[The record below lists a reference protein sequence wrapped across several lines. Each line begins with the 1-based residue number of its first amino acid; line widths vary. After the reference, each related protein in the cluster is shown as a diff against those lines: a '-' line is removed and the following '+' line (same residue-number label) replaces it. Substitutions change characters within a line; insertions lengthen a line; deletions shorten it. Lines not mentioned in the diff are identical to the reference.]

1 MTHVKCLT
9 EAETYLAQHAVEIIL
24 LDLGLPDAQGL
35 EAVRRIRA
43 AAPRV
48 PLVVLTGLED
58 EAVTEEA
65 LQEGAQG
72 CLIKGQIDA
81 PGLLRALRHAID
93 RKFMEEALFEQK
105 ERAQVT
111 LDSIG
116 DAVICT
122 DIKGNIT
129 FLNVVAET
137 MTGWSR
143 QEAAGR
149 PVAEVLKI
157 RDATTGQTTPN
168 PMAMAI
174 AHGRAVNLP
183 PNCILVRRDGHEIAI
198 EDSVAPIHD
207 RAGLATG
214 AVIVF
219 RDGSV
224 GRAMAQRM
232 AHAAEHDFLTGLPNR
247 MLLNDRVDRAI
258 GLSGRHTNSCGDA
271 VSGSGRF
278 QTHQR
283 FARTFDR
290 RQASSI
296 RCKAAG

>member
-1 MTHVKCLT
+1 MTKESIRTVLLVEDNPADARSLREMLDKGGSHETELTHVKRLT

-35 EAVRRIRA
+35 EAVRRLRA
-43 AAPRV
+43 AAHRV

-58 EAVTEEA
+58 ESVTEEA

-81 PGLLRALRHAID
+81 PGLFRALRHAID

-122 DIKGNIT
+122 DIEGNIT

-137 MTGWSR
+137 MTGWPR

-149 PVAEVLKI
+149 PVAEVLQI
-157 RDATTGQTTPN
+157 RDATTGQTTPH

-174 AHGRAVNLP
+174 AHGRIP
-183 PNCILVRRDGHEIAI
+183 PPPSTIGPGSRPEQ
-198 EDSVAPIHD
+198 SSPS
-207 RAGLATG
+207 ATG
-214 AVIVF
+214 A
-219 RDGSV
+219 SA
-224 GRAMAQRM
+224 GRWR
-232 AHAAEHDFLTGLPNR
+232 
-247 MLLNDRVDRAI
+247 
-258 GLSGRHTNSCGDA
+258 SGWPTPPSMI
-271 VSGSGRF
+271 F
-278 QTHQR
+278 
-283 FARTFDR
+283 
-290 RQASSI
+290 
-296 RCKAAG
+296 

>member
-1 MTHVKCLT
+1 MTKESIRTVLLVEDNPADARSLREMLDKGGSHETELTHVKRLT
-9 EAETYLAQHAVEIIL
+9 EAETYLAQHTVEIIL

-35 EAVRRIRA
+35 EAVRRLRA
-43 AAPRV
+43 AAHRV

-58 EAVTEEA
+58 ESVTEEA

-81 PGLLRALRHAID
+81 PGLFRALRHAID

-122 DIKGNIT
+122 DIEGNIT

-137 MTGWSR
+137 MTGWPR

-149 PVAEVLKI
+149 PVAEVLQI

-168 PMAMAI
+168 PMAI
-174 AHGRAVNLP
+174 GRVAAMQP
-183 PNCILVRRDGHEIAI
+183 ADEIAI
-198 EDSVAPIHD
+198 DPPPSTIGPGSRPEQSSPS
-207 RAGLATG
+207 ATG
-214 AVIVF
+214 A
-219 RDGSV
+219 SA
-224 GRAMAQRM
+224 GRWR
-232 AHAAEHDFLTGLPNR
+232 
-247 MLLNDRVDRAI
+247 
-258 GLSGRHTNSCGDA
+258 SGWPTPPSMI
-271 VSGSGRF
+271 F
-278 QTHQR
+278 
-283 FARTFDR
+283 
-290 RQASSI
+290 
-296 RCKAAG
+296 